1 MLLEEEDLGG
11 SGELKIKKLNFNM
24 LSKKCRN
31 ASISLFYAFNRIIN
45 KKSISSVMNERY
57 LLSNLRHP

>member
-1 MLLEEEDLGG
+1 MQL
-11 SGELKIKKLNFNM
+11 
-24 LSKKCRN
+24 KKCKN
-31 ASISLFYAFNRIIN
+31 ASKILLYNRIIN